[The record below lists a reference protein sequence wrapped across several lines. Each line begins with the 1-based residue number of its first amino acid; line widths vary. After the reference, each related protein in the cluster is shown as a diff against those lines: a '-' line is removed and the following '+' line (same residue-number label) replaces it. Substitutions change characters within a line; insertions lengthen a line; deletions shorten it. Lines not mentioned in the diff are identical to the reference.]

1 MCGRYTLTTPSEL
14 IADVFGVDPAIELS
28 PRYNIAPTQS
38 VPVVRAQRTQDRQ
51 LDLLRW
57 GLIPSWARDP
67 AIGNRMINARAE
79 TAAEKPSF
87 RSAFRNRRCLVV
99 TDGFYEWKRLAGS
112 RAKQPCWIHRTD
124 GAPFAFAGLWES
136 WQPSSDSGDGGA
148 RQRTTA
154 VESFTIITTTPN
166 DLMKPIHDRMP
177 VILPAESWDTW
188 LDADNTDTDGLQA
201 LLRPS
206 RETGF
211 EARKVGTHVNSPRND
226 DPGCIAPPAET

>member
-1 MCGRYTLTTPSEL
+1 MCGRYTLTTPAEL
-14 IADVFGVDPAIELS
+14 IADVFGVDPPAGLS
-28 PRYNIAPTQS
+28 SRYNIAPTQ
-38 VPVVRAQRTQDRQ
+38 PAAVVRSRPKQARQ

-57 GLIPSWARDP
+57 GLIPSWARDT

-79 TAAEKPSF
+79 TIAEKPSF
-87 RSAFRNRRCLVV
+87 RSAFRSRRCLVV

-124 GAPFAFAGLWES
+124 GAAFAFAGLWES
-136 WQPSSDSGDGGA
+136 WRPRVDEEGDGGDGHSA
-148 RQRTTA
+148 A

-188 LDADNTDTDGLQA
+188 LDADNTDTNGLQA
-201 LLRPS
+201 LLGPS

-211 EARKVGTHVNSPRND
+211 EAREVGTHVNSPRND
-226 DPGCIAPPAET
+226 DPGCLAPPPGA

>member
-1 MCGRYTLTTPSEL
+1 MCGRYSLASNP
-14 IADVFGVDPAIELS
+14 AVFGTRLGIHLEAS
-28 PRYNIAPTQS
+28 RPRYNIAPTQS

-136 WQPSSDSGDGGA
+136 WQPSSDSGDGG
-148 RQRTTA
+148 
-154 VESFTIITTTPN
+154 
-166 DLMKPIHDRMP
+166 
-177 VILPAESWDTW
+177 
-188 LDADNTDTDGLQA
+188 G
-201 LLRPS
+201 RPS
-206 RETGF
+206 
-211 EARKVGTHVNSPRND
+211 
-226 DPGCIAPPAET
+226 PGHRRRLGCL